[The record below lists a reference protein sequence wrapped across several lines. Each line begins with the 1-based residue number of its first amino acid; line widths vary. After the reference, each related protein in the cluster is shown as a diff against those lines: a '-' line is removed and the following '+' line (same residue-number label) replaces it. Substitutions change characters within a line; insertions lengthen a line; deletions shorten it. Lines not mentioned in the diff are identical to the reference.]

1 MKLFYHQNTLRVEVL
16 QRTIIQRSHINKKVK
31 VKTKG
36 NLDEGRAISMEYGA
50 LVELMYLKK
59 GELLI
64 FQGSSN
70 IHKGDFFSSSFFLL
84 ASNNLIV
91 TKLL

>member
-1 MKLFYHQNTLRVEVL
+1 MKLFNHQNTLRVEVL
-16 QRTIIQRSHINKKVK
+16 QRSRINKKVK
-31 VKTKG
+31 VKMKG
-36 NLDEGRAISMEYGA
+36 NLDEGHAISMAYGA

-70 IHKGDFFSSSFFLL
+70 IHKGDFFPLFFPSSLKQSHFH
-84 ASNNLIV
+84 
-91 TKLL
+91 

>member
-16 QRTIIQRSHINKKVK
+16 QTSRINKKVK
-31 VKTKG
+31 VKMKG
-36 NLDEGRAISMEYGA
+36 NLDEGHAISMAYGA

-70 IHKGDFFSSSFFLL
+70 IHKGDFSPCFFLL
-84 ASNNLIV
+84 VSNNLIF